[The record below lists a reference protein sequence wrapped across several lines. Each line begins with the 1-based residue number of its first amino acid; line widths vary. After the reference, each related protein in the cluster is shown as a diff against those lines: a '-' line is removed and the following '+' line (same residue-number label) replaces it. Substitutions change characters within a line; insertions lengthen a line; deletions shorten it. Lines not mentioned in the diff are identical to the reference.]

1 MFKELFDFAKEIV
14 IENPAKLTVAIP
26 AYIIGTKLRQAP
38 LLTKATFVIAA
49 GIVGGG
55 AGLIDGTLEA
65 KRNQI
70 LYPDAL

>member
-26 AYIIGTKLRQAP
+26 AYIIGTKLRQASP
-38 LLTKATFVIAA
+38 LGKVAFVITS
-49 GIVGGG
+49 GILG
-55 AGLIDGTLEA
+55 AGAGYIDLELEE

-70 LYPDAL
+70 LYTDTL